1 MEHRVLFLKNVT
13 MPELASIY
21 HLASIFVYASQFE
34 GFGIPIIEALF
45 SKTPVITS
53 TGSCF
58 SEAGGPDSI
67 YLPFNAVQA
76 WSSEINQLYNDQEVR
91 NEMAE
96 KGHIYAQKF
105 QDDMILENWKNI
117 YNTFR

>member
-1 MEHRVLFLKNVT
+1 MQ
-13 MPELASIY
+13 ELAGIY
-21 HLASIFVYASQFE
+21 QLATIFVYASQFE

-67 YLPFNAVQA
+67 YLDYNDVQA
-76 WSSEINQLYNDQEVR
+76 WSSEIERLYKNQTQQD
-91 NEMAE
+91 EMAE
-96 KGHIYAQKF
+96 KGHAFVQKF
-105 QDDMILENWKNI
+105 QDKTILENWKNI